1 MNDRE
6 NVHNYDGPVFNAA
19 VSNAQFAW
27 NNESVTQN
35 QQNNSTVAPG
45 FEALAALVEDL
56 LQQLPGAGLAD
67 RDREDAAA
75 AADEVL
81 ATISGPAT
89 PRRAG
94 SAARWPCS
102 RGCWP
107 PSRPEWRPVRRWG
120 RRNGRSRRSRG

>member
-67 RDREDAAA
+67 RHS
-75 AADEVL
+75 
-81 ATISGPAT
+81 ISSRPRPDHRCARHPGVGAGRIRPSQSVRV
-89 PRRAG
+89 RRAVAEMPACG
-94 SAARWPCS
+94 
-102 RGCWP
+102 
-107 PSRPEWRPVRRWG
+107 
-120 RRNGRSRRSRG
+120 

>member
-56 LQQLPGAGLAD
+56 LRQLPGAGLAD

-81 ATISGPAT
+81 ATISGGIVGLAIGLAVAVLPSVLRPGT
-89 PRRAG
+89 
-94 SAARWPCS
+94 ARD
-102 RGCWP
+102 
-107 PSRPEWRPVRRWG
+107 E
-120 RRNGRSRRSRG
+120 RSSEFFKPL